1 MNKKL
6 TQSQI
11 YNEFMLRFY
20 DLTVLQI
27 SNKFIWRCPTENLLD
42 FFNKHITS
50 NHLDIGVGT
59 GYYLDKCIFPSKN
72 PRIGLM
78 DISSGSLKATQKR
91 INRYSPESYHQNILE
106 KITAEIE
113 PFQSISMNYLIHC
126 IPGNMDEKL
135 KIFENVQKILLPNGI
150 IFGSTLIFD
159 ENQNRIAKK
168 LMQKY
173 NEKGIFNNY
182 HDSREGLEKNL
193 AKYFNHFETQKIG
206 SAILFTGQN

>member
-11 YNEFMLRFY
+11 YNEFMLKFY

-27 SNKFIWRCPTENLLD
+27 SNKF
-42 FFNKHITS
+42 
-50 NHLDIGVGT
+50 
-59 GYYLDKCIFPSKN
+59 IFPSKN

-91 INRYSPESYHQNILE
+91 INRYSSEVYPQNILE
-106 KITAEIE
+106 EITAEIE

-135 KIFENVQKILLPNGI
+135 KIFENVQKALLPNGI

-173 NEKGIFNNY
+173 NEKGIFYNY
-182 HDSREGLEKNL
+182 QDSKEGLEKNL
-193 AKYFNHFETQKIG
+193 TKYFNHFETQKIG